1 MQNLKEK
8 SKLTLN
14 TNNIKLIFQLVI
26 LGVVFFFVFD
36 QGLLN
41 ELRYIFEVL
50 NLRGVDK
57 ILVQVLLPFKTF
69 FDLSQLVSFTYF
81 VFKIILAV
89 VIVPLIIYFVVKTI
103 SKVFVNKKQH
113 SYNFES
119 ISTANFKAVYIV
131 QQKFLC

>member
-57 ILVQVLLPFKTF
+57 FLIQVLLPFKTF

>member
-57 ILVQVLLPFKTF
+57 ILIQVLLPFKTF

-103 SKVFVNKKQH
+103 SKVFVNKKQN

>member
-8 SKLTLN
+8 LKLTLN

-57 ILVQVLLPFKTF
+57 ILIQVLLPFKTF

>member
-57 ILVQVLLPFKTF
+57 ILIQVLLPFKAF

-103 SKVFVNKKQH
+103 GKVFVNKKQH

>member
-57 ILVQVLLPFKTF
+57 ILIQVLLPFKTF

>member
-50 NLRGVDK
+50 NSRGVDK
-57 ILVQVLLPFKTF
+57 FLIQVLLPFKTF

>member
-1 MQNLKEK
+1 MQKVTNSSIKINKLK
-8 SKLTLN
+8 LLAQ
-14 TNNIKLIFQLVI
+14 LIL
-26 LGVVFFFVFD
+26 LGIVFFFVFD
-36 QGLLN
+36 KGIIREFKLV
-41 ELRYIFEVL
+41 FEML
-50 NLRGVDK
+50 DMRNIDK
-57 ILVQVLLPFKTF
+57 VVTYFILPIKTF
-69 FDLSQLVSFTYF
+69 YDLSQLVSFTYF

>member
-50 NLRGVDK
+50 NFRGVDK
-57 ILVQVLLPFKTF
+57 ILIQVLLPFKAF